1 MNDQITAITA
11 TNVVKHYGS
20 SASPVIALK
29 NISLEIRDNEFFT
42 LLGPSGCG
50 KTTLLRLIAGFEQ
63 VTGGK
68 IMLFGDEIANLEPNR
83 RPVNTVFQHYAL
95 FPHMTVAQNVA
106 FGLERLKKPKSE
118 IETTVAEVLTLVKM
132 KHLADRRPNQLSGGQ
147 QQRVALARAL
157 APSPKVLLLDE
168 PLSAL
173 DLKLRQA
180 MREELKQ
187 LQKETGIT
195 FVFVTHDQ
203 EEALSMSD
211 RIAVMSEGEVQQI
224 GGPKDI
230 YEHPVNRFVADFI
243 GDTNFLDG
251 EIVSIDDDLVTCR
264 IGTESMFDA
273 ENSGGHKVGDQVS
286 LFLRPEKITLSPQ
299 SETIGS
305 GTRAGKVANIVYL
318 GNQAAYTVDMG
329 DGVELT
335 AQARPREDGN
345 LPFAIGDSLAVGFST
360 RALRVLA
367 Q

>member
-1 MNDQITAITA
+1 MVTAAI
-11 TNVVKHYGS
+11 NIQRVSKVYNPGS
-20 SASPVIALK
+20 PQAVQALDTV
-29 NISLEIRDNEFFT
+29 SLTIHDNEFFT

-63 VTGGK
+63 VTGGE
-68 IMLFGDEIANLEPNR
+68 ILLFEEGIENLDPSQ

-106 FGLERLKKPKSE
+106 YGLERLKKPKDE
-118 IETTVAEVLTLVKM
+118 IRLTVDRVLSLVKLTE
-132 KHLADRRPNQLSGGQ
+132 LANRRPSQMSGGQ

-203 EEALSMSD
+203 EEALAMSD
-211 RIAVMSEGEVQQI
+211 RIAVMSNGEVQQI
-224 GGPKDI
+224 GSPTEI

-243 GDTNFLDG
+243 GDTNFIDG
-251 EIVSIDDDLVTCR
+251 EIISVKDDLVSCR
-264 IGTESMFDA
+264 ISANTVFEA
-273 ENSGGHKVGDQVS
+273 EDSGNHKPGDQVT
-286 LFLRPEKITLSPQ
+286 LFLRPEKITLTSDAQ
-299 SETIGS
+299 IVNGESH
-305 GTRAGKVANIVYL
+305 AGKVTNIIYL
-318 GNQAAYTVDMG
+318 GNQALLSVDLG
-329 DGVELT
+329 NDIELT
-335 AQARPREDGN
+335 AQTRPREDGN
-345 LPFAIGDSLAVGFST
+345 LPFAVGDSLLVEFSK

-367 Q
+367 K

>member
-1 MNDQITAITA
+1 MAATAI
-11 TNVVKHYGS
+11 NILEVSKVYNPGS
-20 SASPVIALK
+20 HQALK
-29 NISLEIRDNEFFT
+29 ALDSVSLAIHDNEFFT

-63 VTGGK
+63 VTGGE
-68 IMLFGDEIANLEPNR
+68 ILLFEQGIENLEPSQ

-106 FGLERLKKPKSE
+106 FGLERLKKPKAE
-118 IETTVAEVLTLVKM
+118 IVNTVNRVLTLVKLTE
-132 KHLADRRPNQLSGGQ
+132 LADRRPNQMSGGQ

-187 LQKETGIT
+187 LQRETGIT

-203 EEALSMSD
+203 AEALAMSD
-211 RIAVMSEGEVQQI
+211 RIAVMSNGEIQQI
-224 GGPKDI
+224 GSPTDI

-243 GDTNFLDG
+243 GDTNFIDA
-251 EIVSIDDDLVTCR
+251 EIISIKDDLVSCR
-264 IGTESMFDA
+264 IGENTVFEA
-273 ENSGGHKVGDQVS
+273 EDSGNHRVGDRVT
-286 LFLRPEKITLSPQ
+286 LFLRPEKITLVADAQMVNGESHR
-299 SETIGS
+299 GS
-305 GTRAGKVANIVYL
+305 VTNIVYL
-318 GNQAAYTVDMG
+318 GNQALLTVDLG
-329 DGVELT
+329 SGIELT
-335 AQARPREDGN
+335 AQSRPREDGN
-345 LPFAIGDSLAVGFST
+345 LPFAMGDSLFVEFSK

-367 Q
+367 E

>member
-1 MNDQITAITA
+1 MSDQIAAITVN
-11 TNVVKHYGS
+11 NVVKHYGVGPN
-20 SASPVIALK
+20 AVVALK
-29 NISLEIRDNEFFT
+29 QVSIEIRDNEFFT

-63 VTGGK
+63 VTSGE
-68 IMLFGDEIANLEPNR
+68 ITLFGNEIANLEPSQ

-106 FGLERLKKPKSE
+106 FGLERLKKPRPE
-118 IETTVAEVLTLVKM
+118 IEATLGEVLTLVKM
-132 KHLADRRPNQLSGGQ
+132 KHLADRYPSQLSGGQ

-157 APSPKVLLLDE
+157 APSPRVLLLDE

-187 LQKETGIT
+187 LQRETGIT

-224 GGPKDI
+224 GRPTDI

-251 EIVSIDDDLVTCR
+251 EIVGIAEDLVTCR
-264 IGTESMFDA
+264 IGTKSMFEA
-273 ENSGGHKVGDQVS
+273 ENSGAHKIGDRVS

-299 SETIGS
+299 NETS
-305 GTRAGKVANIVYL
+305 GTRPGKVTNIIYL
-318 GNQAAYTVDMG
+318 GNQATYTLDIG
-329 DGVELT
+329 DGIEMI

-345 LPFAIGDSLAVGFST
+345 LPFVIGDSVAVGFSA